1 MKTTETTKPIIKNES
16 NSAHIDLINALAEME
31 NVVGNKINPAFKS
44 RYVTLD
50 ALLDAIKPTLH
61 RHNLAF
67 IQNLLSD
74 DGRIGVQTAFLHTS
88 GHLFDFGRLMIN
100 ASNLDAQKIGG
111 ALTYIRR
118 QSIQTACGISI
129 DLDDDGNSTSQNK
142 STTYS
147 TGVFKP
153 QGSQVANAQ
162 STQNQPTQNQPTPA
176 QPTPAQPNLN
186 SPGQPNFQI
195 RK

>member
-1 MKTTETTKPIIKNES
+1 
-16 NSAHIDLINALAEME
+16 
-31 NVVGNKINPAFKS
+31 
-44 RYVTLD
+44 
-50 ALLDAIKPTLH
+50 
-61 RHNLAF
+61 
-67 IQNLLSD
+67 
-74 DGRIGVQTAFLHTS
+74 
-88 GHLFDFGRLMIN
+88 MIN

-142 STTYS
+142 NTTYS

-162 STQNQPTQNQPTPA
+162 PTQG
-176 QPTPAQPNLN
+176 QPTPAQPNFN

>member
-1 MKTTETTKPIIKNES
+1 MRKTETTKPTAVTAIKNES
-16 NSAHIDLINALAEME
+16 NSAHIDLINALAEMK

-44 RYVTLD
+44 RYVTLN

-88 GHLFDFGRLMIN
+88 GHSFDFGRLMIN

-162 STQNQPTQNQPTPA
+162 STQNQPTQGQPT
-176 QPTPAQPNLN
+176 QGQPNLN

>member
-1 MKTTETTKPIIKNES
+1 MKKTETTKPTAVTAIKNES
-16 NSAHIDLINALAEME
+16 NSPHIDLINALAEME

-67 IQNLLSD
+67 VQNLLSD

-88 GHLFDFGRLMIN
+88 GHSFDFGRLMIN
-100 ASNLDAQKIGG
+100 SSNLDAQKIGG

-129 DLDDDGNSTSQNK
+129 DLDDDGNGSNNK
-142 STTYS
+142 TQTYS

-153 QGSQVANAQ
+153 QGSQNNIPATSGQ
-162 STQNQPTQNQPTPA
+162 STNQPTSQPTS
-176 QPTPAQPNLN
+176 QP
-186 SPGQPNFQI
+186 SGQPNFQI

>member
-1 MKTTETTKPIIKNES
+1 MKKTETTKSTAVTAIKNES
-16 NSAHIDLINALAEME
+16 NSPHIDLINALAEME

-67 IQNLLSD
+67 VQNLLSD
-74 DGRIGVQTAFLHTS
+74 DGKIGVQTAFLHTS

-100 ASNLDAQKIGG
+100 ATNLDAQKIGG

-129 DLDDDGNSTSQNK
+129 DLDDDGNSTQNK
-142 STTYS
+142 TQTYS

-153 QGSQVANAQ
+153 QGSQVASGQAN
-162 STQNQPTQNQPTPA
+162 SQPTSQPTS
-176 QPTPAQPNLN
+176 QP
-186 SPGQPNFQI
+186 SGQPNFQI

>member
-1 MKTTETTKPIIKNES
+1 MKKTESTKSTAVTAIKNES
-16 NSAHIDLINALAEME
+16 NSPHIDLINALAEME

-67 IQNLLSD
+67 VQNLLYD
-74 DGRIGVQTAFLHTS
+74 DGRIGVQAAFLHTS
-88 GHLFDFGRLMIN
+88 GHLFDFGRLMID
-100 ASNLDAQKIGG
+100 ATNLNAQKIG
-111 ALTYIRR
+111 AELTYIRR

-129 DLDDDGNSTSQNK
+129 DHDDDGNSSQNK
-142 STTYS
+142 SQTYS

-153 QGSQVANAQ
+153 QGSQVVSGQPASGQAN
-162 STQNQPTQNQPTPA
+162 SQPTQGQPT
-176 QPTPAQPNLN
+176 Q
-186 SPGQPNFQI
+186 GQPNFI

>member
-1 MKTTETTKPIIKNES
+1 MKKTESTTPTLIKNES
-16 NSAHIDLINALAEME
+16 NSPHIDLINALAEME

-67 IQNLLSD
+67 VQNLLSD
-74 DGRIGVQTAFLHTS
+74 DGKIGVQTAFLHTS
-88 GHLFDFGRLMIN
+88 GHMFDFGRLMIN
-100 ASNLDAQKIGG
+100 ATNLDAQKIGG

-129 DLDDDGNSTSQNK
+129 DLDDDGNSTQNK
-142 STTYS
+142 TQTYS
-147 TGVFKP
+147 TGVLKT
-153 QGSQVANAQ
+153 QGAQATSQQ
-162 STQNQPTQNQPTPA
+162 TTQP
-176 QPTPAQPNLN
+176 
-186 SPGQPNFQI
+186 SGQPNFQI